1 MLHALKPTAA
11 KSRAGIN
18 NRVFMDI
25 SFAIPKFDRM
35 RIRKFLIDAQQHV
48 KNRADPRAGAPAGV
62 QARAGDQARSNT

>member
-1 MLHALKPTAA
+1 
-11 KSRAGIN
+11 
-18 NRVFMDI
+18 MDI